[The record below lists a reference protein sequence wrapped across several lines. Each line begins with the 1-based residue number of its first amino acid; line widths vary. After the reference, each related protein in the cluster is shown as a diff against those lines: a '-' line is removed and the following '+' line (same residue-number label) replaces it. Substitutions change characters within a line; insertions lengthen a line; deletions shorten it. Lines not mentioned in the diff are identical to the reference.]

1 MGLDSGIIVKSI
13 HRKITRE
20 MLPSEI
26 KYPFP
31 NDFNE
36 EVEILYWRKN
46 WGLRNAIVDYLPR
59 YGDSDWEYIIESP
72 HQIFNLI
79 KIIVS
84 FMDKDFWDR
93 EGDSIWEYDEILP
106 QLQQDIINLA
116 IMAAFIKNN
125 PDVYLIFYDSY

>member
-1 MGLDSGIIVKSI
+1 MGLDSGIIVKST

-20 MLPSEI
+20 ILPPEI
-26 KYPFP
+26 KYPFS

-46 WGLRNAIVDYLPR
+46 WGLRNVIVNYLPR
-59 YGDSDWEYIIESP
+59 YGNSDWEYIIESP
-72 HQIFNLI
+72 HQIFDLI

-84 FMDKDFWDR
+84 FMDKDFWDK

-106 QLQQDIINLA
+106 RLQQDIINLA
-116 IMAAFIKNN
+116 IMAAFMKNN
-125 PDVYLIFYDSY
+125 PDVYLIYYDSY

>member
-1 MGLDSGIIVKSI
+1 MGLDSGIIVKST

-20 MLPSEI
+20 ILPPEI
-26 KYPFP
+26 EYPFS

-46 WGLRNAIVDYLPR
+46 WGLRNAIVNYLPR
-59 YGDSDWEYIIESP
+59 YSNSNWEYIIESP
-72 HQIFNLI
+72 HQIFDLI

-84 FMDKDFWDR
+84 FMDKDFWNR

-106 QLQQDIINLA
+106 RLQQDIINLA
-116 IMAAFIKNN
+116 IMAAFMKNN
-125 PDVYLIFYDSY
+125 PDVYLIYYDSY